1 MDRLRIYACLQK
13 MFVWMI
19 KKQHWNDVNTSF
31 VVLVI
36 VEKLTHKNTDTKSA
50 TETCL
55 LIVQRELFPD
65 LRVHKIQI
73 TATLCEMQL
82 KRYRL
87 CLITVI
93 TQDVRQ
99 IGNHVIYWHDFNGIC
114 FPQTHLSLPLS
125 LRFS

>member
-1 MDRLRIYACLQK
+1 
-13 MFVWMI
+13 
-19 KKQHWNDVNTSF
+19 

-99 IGNHVIYWHDFNGIC
+99 IGNHVIYGHDFNGIC

-125 LRFS
+125 LRFSQVVLIDSQLQSFQLVKLGILLSRTSR

>member
-1 MDRLRIYACLQK
+1 
-13 MFVWMI
+13 
-19 KKQHWNDVNTSF
+19 

-36 VEKLTHKNTDTKSA
+36 VAKLTHKNTDTKSA

-73 TATLCEMQL
+73 MATFCEMQL

-99 IGNHVIYWHDFNGIC
+99 IGNLVIYGHDFNGIC

-125 LRFS
+125 LRFSQVVLIDSQLQSFQLVKLGILLSRTSR